1 MSIRVFLSALV
12 LSVVSVQASAD
23 GVEGMWASAPSEET
37 GGHIEVEITACEKDP
52 AMRCGVIKHYFKNGE
67 PAESDIVGKSI
78 IEKMESAGD
87 KMWKN
92 GTIWAPDDD
101 KTYSAKMELLSD
113 NTLKVSGCVLRF
125 ICRGQEWT
133 RVQN

>member
-1 MSIRVFLSALV
+1 MTMRVLLSAGLLALV
-12 LSVVSVQASAD
+12 SAQ
-23 GVEGMWASAPSEET
+23 
-37 GGHIEVEITACEKDP
+37 
-52 AMRCGVIKHYFKNGE
+52 

-78 IEKMESAGD
+78 IEKMKSAGE
-87 KMWKN
+87 KTWKN

-101 KTYSAKMELLSD
+101 KTYSAKMELVGD

-133 RVQN
+133 RVTD